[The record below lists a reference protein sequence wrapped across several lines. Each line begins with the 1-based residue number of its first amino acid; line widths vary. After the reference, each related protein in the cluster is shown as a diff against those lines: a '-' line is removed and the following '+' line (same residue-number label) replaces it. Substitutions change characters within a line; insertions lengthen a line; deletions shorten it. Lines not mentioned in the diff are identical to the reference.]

1 MTMRKLSF
9 LLAVVCTISSCN
21 CNNNNE
27 AVKEEEAVVLDSAQ
41 TALSIIAEDSATVFD
56 NATRQWLGQSL
67 KQTAVDWSHFKLV
80 SFWAE
85 DSMQKADAA
94 LSPNFYNRYASVLKW
109 SPDSSYILDIGS
121 YGAVVVK
128 DRTGKDVVVAGEPDS
143 EVSIIYPKENKKA
156 RILFG
161 GPSSLQVLNA
171 SWADSSQVAMLALQD
186 TSHAGKPDT
195 LLWLIDVKENF
206 FRKYKWQ

>member
-1 MTMRKLSF
+1 MTMRKLPF
-9 LLAVVCTISSCN
+9 LLAVICTISACKCN
-21 CNNNNE
+21 SNNE

-41 TALSIIAEDSATVFD
+41 TALNIIAEDSATVFD
-56 NATRQWLGQSL
+56 DATRQWLGQSL
-67 KQTAVDWSHFKLV
+67 KQPAVNWDRFKLI

-94 LSPNFYNRYASVLKW
+94 LPRDFYNRFASVLKW

-128 DRTGKDVVVAGEPDS
+128 DRTGKDVVEAGEPDS
-143 EVSIIYPKENKKA
+143 EVSIIYPKEHKKA

-186 TSHAGKPDT
+186 TSRTGRPDT
-195 LLWLIDVKENF
+195 LLWLIDVKEHF

>member
-1 MTMRKLSF
+1 MTMQKLPF
-9 LLAVVCTISSCN
+9 LLAVMCTISACN

-27 AVKEEEAVVLDSAQ
+27 PAKEEEAVVLDSAQ
-41 TALSIIAEDSATVFD
+41 TALTIIAEDSVTVFD
-56 NATRQWLGQSL
+56 NTTRQWLGQSL
-67 KQTAVDWSHFKLV
+67 NQPAVNWDRFKLV

-85 DSMQKADAA
+85 DSIQKTNAT
-94 LSPNFYNRYASVLKW
+94 LSPDFYNKYATVLKW

-121 YGAVVVK
+121 YGAVVTQDK
-128 DRTGKDVVVAGEPDS
+128 TGKHVIEAGEPDS
-143 EVSIIYPKENKKA
+143 EVSVIYPKENKKA

-171 SWADSSQVAMLALQD
+171 SWADSSQVAMLAVQD
-186 TSHAGKPDT
+186 TSHAGRPDT